1 LIDCGLGRWQI
12 AGGAYLV
19 NCWPQTKNGFTY
31 HIAGTVGSHQG
42 KPSQAVLA
50 ALAGGSGTGHASSHT
65 GHGYYRS
72 VKTQLLKSDPHCWIC
87 KCGLTR
93 KTATIDH
100 VIPLDKGGSNGQD
113 NLRIACE
120 SCNKTKGNKIVAFK
134 K

>member
-1 LIDCGLGRWQI
+1 LIDRGTGHWQI
-12 AGGAYLV
+12 TGGAYLV
-19 NCWPQTKNGFTY
+19 NCWPHTKRGFVY

-42 KPSQAVLA
+42 KPRQAVLA
-50 ALAGGSGTGHASSHT
+50 ALAGGHGTGHASRRRDHV
-65 GHGYYRS
+65 YYRR
-72 VKTQLLKSDPHCWIC
+72 VKSQLLKTEPHCWIC

-120 SCNKTKGNKIVAFK
+120 ACNKTKGNKIVAIR
-134 K
+134 